1 MTLVKTETRNIPFS
15 SGEPGNFYYHQW
27 IPKNPKAWLHIMH
40 GMSEHGARYG
50 EFAKFLNSKD
60 IMVTAGDHRGHGITG
75 QSMKSSYHI
84 ADNNGWE
91 QMLDD
96 QWELIKHI
104 YSNHQLPLILLGHS
118 MGSFLAMHFCQKYNS
133 ALSNQNAPQISGLIL
148 SGSSYSSPSTWR
160 AALIIAQLER
170 WRKGFDH
177 SSALLEKMSFGAFNN
192 AFEPA
197 RTESDWISRDH
208 EVVDNYIN
216 DPLCGGPLSTQS
228 WCDFLTGMIELTN
241 LTALAKINSKLPTL
255 LFSGQMDPVSNAG
268 KGVTKLRDTLTKSG
282 MENVAM
288 HLYPGARHEALN
300 EINSLDVFQDIIKW
314 IEGLN

>member
-1 MTLVKTETRNIPFS
+1 
-15 SGEPGNFYYHQW
+15 
-27 IPKNPKAWLHIMH
+27 
-40 GMSEHGARYG
+40 
-50 EFAKFLNSKD
+50 
-60 IMVTAGDHRGHGITG
+60 
-75 QSMKSSYHI
+75 
-84 ADNNGWE
+84 
-91 QMLDD
+91 MLDD

-268 KGVTKLRDTLTKSG
+268 KDVTKLKDTLTKSG

-300 EINSLDVFQDIIKW
+300 EINRLDVFQDIIKW